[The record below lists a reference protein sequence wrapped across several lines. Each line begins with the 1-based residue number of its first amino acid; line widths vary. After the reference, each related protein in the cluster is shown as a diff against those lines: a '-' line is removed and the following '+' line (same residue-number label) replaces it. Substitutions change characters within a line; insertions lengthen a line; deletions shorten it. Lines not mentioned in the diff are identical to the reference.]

1 MYSKLQDGSWI
12 ICGYVAQDSV
22 VRTTQGG
29 KQYTTWSVAV
39 SNKKDAGGQWRT
51 NYTNCKAWD
60 KAAEVAAA
68 IRKGD
73 TVLCVG
79 TMETNTGNDGKTYKN
94 MVCSFISIMG
104 KAALSPQSAPTAQG
118 GSSLSDLG
126 SLDDFETILA
136 DGDVPF

>member
-12 ICGYVAQDSV
+12 ICGYVAKDAT
-22 VRTTQGG
+22 VRTTQNG
-29 KQYTTWSVAV
+29 KKYTTWSVAV
-39 SNKKDAGGQWRT
+39 SSVKGNDGQWKT
-51 NYTNCKAWD
+51 NYTNCIAWD
-60 KAAEVAAA
+60 KAAEVAAT

-104 KAALSPQSAPTAQG
+104 KAGMPPQYAQNTQC

-126 SLDDFETILA
+126 SMDDFETILA